1 MDLHGS
7 SSERIICEVCHLNG
21 DSRFMWVCDRCGR
34 LMCQRCQHDGANGMR
49 CQEVRACIAHA
60 KHHWETTGSTE
71 KIQQLQTANASL
83 AKALEDAKP
92 WTMTEEDVSAL
103 KNIRDLVNTDGHG
116 DGCHCRWCLVTTNVN
131 IILNR
136 RKPRATRS

>member
-1 MDLHGS
+1 
-7 SSERIICEVCHLNG
+7 
-21 DSRFMWVCDRCGR
+21 
-34 LMCQRCQHDGANGMR
+34 MR